1 MMKAQSHDTT
11 NVAIRR
17 RRHLEV
23 RFFWQGESFIT
34 LSTDLKLTLMQL
46 QLASCNFGKAWFL
59 PGNIQARQKPCGV
72 GVLPKVELCL
82 THEDTTLYQ
91 NVVFFYEL
99 SSFYYICN
107 LFENEWLVF
116 FTSTFAWEICHA
128 LDG

>member
-23 RFFWQGESFIT
+23 RFFWQ
-34 LSTDLKLTLMQL
+34 
-46 QLASCNFGKAWFL
+46 
-59 PGNIQARQKPCGV
+59 
-72 GVLPKVELCL
+72 
-82 THEDTTLYQ
+82 TLYQ

-128 LDG
+128 LDGFVIVLFHFRWSELGKVHAHDIPTTMINSGKHVGEQLRNGAYRSNFSNEKRRSGNMT